1 MYGVMRERSR
11 SESGFTLVELL
22 VVMLI
27 IGLLAA
33 IAIPA
38 FFNQRNKA
46 NDASAKESVRTSQTA
61 METFATDNSGSYV
74 GADVAALRAIES
86 AVPVDCTGTARPC
99 LTIYGSNGALAA
111 NVGNPTASAYR
122 VVVTAKT
129 TGNTYAIDRAANG
142 TISYPCTIAGTDRG
156 GCPSSNVWN

>member
-1 MYGVMRERSR
+1 MLNKFRVRAQ

-46 NDASAKESVRTSQTA
+46 NDASAKESVKTSQTA
-61 METFATDNSGSYV
+61 METYATDNSGSYV
-74 GADVAALRAIES
+74 GADVAALRLIEA
-86 AVPVDCTGTARPC
+86 AVPTDCSGAARPC
-99 LTIYGSNGALAA
+99 LTISGTNGTNAA
-111 NVGNPTASAYR
+111 NAGAPTASGYR
-122 VVVTAKT
+122 VTVTAKT
-129 TGNTYAIDRAANG
+129 TGNTFSIDRAANG
-142 TISYPCTIAGTDRG
+142 TISYVCTGTGG
-156 GCPSSNVWN
+156 GCPTGGAWN

>member
-1 MYGVMRERSR
+1 MIDKLRARAQ

-46 NDASAKESVRTSQTA
+46 NDASAKSSVRTAQTA
-61 METFATDNSGSYV
+61 MESCATDNNGSY
-74 GADVAALRAIES
+74 ATCDLTALRAIEPT
-86 AVPVDCTGTARPC
+86 VKTTTTVTGPT
-99 LTIYGSNGALAA
+99 GSGS
-111 NVGNPTASAYR
+111 PTATGYQ
-122 VVVTAKT
+122 VTVPSTDSRTFSIKRD
-129 TGNTYAIDRAANG
+129 GG
-142 TISYPCTIAGTDRG
+142 TVTYPCSVPANTDRG
-156 GCPSSNVWN
+156 GCPSANTWN

>member
-1 MYGVMRERSR
+1 MTSELNTRAR

-46 NDASAKESVRTSQTA
+46 NDASAKEAVRTMQTA
-61 METFATDNSGSYV
+61 MESYATDHAGSYLGGTLAELAKIEPTISTTACSGTV
-74 GADVAALRAIES
+74 NGCPNNPTITGA
-86 AVPVDCTGTARPC
+86 TGTGY
-99 LTIYGSNGALAA
+99 TVSY
-111 NVGNPTASAYR
+111 V
-122 VVVTAKT
+122 AKT
-129 TGNTYAIDRAANG
+129 TGNTFNIIRAAG
-142 TISYPCTIAGTDRG
+142 GALQYTCSRPAGKDAGGCTITSGDTGT
-156 GCPSSNVWN
+156 WN